1 MGSRDASQSV
11 FFCSLTVVFS
21 EQEDSG
27 CEEGLG
33 GGQVPSQ
40 FFARPDPSP
49 LSWNLVISLV
59 VSLAVKRRAKLP
71 IPSPRCPDNG
81 VLVVSIPMQ
90 DEIRRNA
97 RPLMFEVFRRA
108 AHVGGVESVLT
119 VVSAGISKDSVLLLY
134 LERLSLKLCG
144 IYLCFYF
151 FFS

>member
-1 MGSRDASQSV
+1 M
-11 FFCSLTVVFS
+11 
-21 EQEDSG
+21 
-27 CEEGLG
+27 
-33 GGQVPSQ
+33 
-40 FFARPDPSP
+40 
-49 LSWNLVISLV
+49 ISLV

-90 DEIRRNA
+90 DGIRCNA

-108 AHVGGVESVLT
+108 AHVGGVESLLT

-151 FFS
+151 FFLLVVSLPLRTSIVVPWVRVSNAFYASLRLLKADNSGGLPFLSFL